1 MESKGSNE
9 FTVIVHENGEAEI
22 FNQTKEDKKEDKVIV
37 ENNLHA
43 PIAIVVK
50 KINESRYK
58 GYEIQIYDRTRHKD
72 LDGSYLVT
80 TTEAL
85 VITDEN

>member
-1 MESKGSNE
+1 MENISKIE

-22 FNQTKEDKKEDKVIV
+22 INQAKEDKKKDKVIV
-37 ENNLHA
+37 ENNLYA
-43 PIAIVVK
+43 PITVVVK
-50 KINESRYK
+50 KINDAEYK
-58 GYEIQIYDRTRHKD
+58 GYEIQIHDRTKHKD
-72 LDGSYLVT
+72 LDNSYLVT